1 MDNSLRFRAITL
13 NLFLGLLITLAT
25 LDPTFC
31 TGVSEV
37 HCIQS
42 ERQALLKIKQDLID
56 PSNRLASWAVDG
68 NCCQWVGVVCNNITG
83 HVQELHL
90 QSVEPPLLEY
100 TGKR

>member
-25 LDPTFC
+25 LDRTFC

-42 ERQALLKIKQDLID
+42 EQHALLKIKQDYYKY
-56 PSNRLASWAVDG
+56 SKTQNNHYYNTTRLKSR
-68 NCCQWVGVVCNNITG
+68 WVGPI
-83 HVQELHL
+83 
-90 QSVEPPLLEY
+90 PF
-100 TGKR
+100 